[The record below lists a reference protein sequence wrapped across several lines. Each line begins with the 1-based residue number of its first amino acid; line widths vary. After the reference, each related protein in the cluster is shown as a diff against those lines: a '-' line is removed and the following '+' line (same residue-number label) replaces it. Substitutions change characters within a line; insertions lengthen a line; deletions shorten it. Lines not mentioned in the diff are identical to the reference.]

1 MSSTF
6 VVDTTDDSSQ
16 ANDTVIIIVNDDSG
30 NISCADQ
37 EMLQQLL
44 SMYTRCLLSFLTPSL
59 YLLLIYFT
67 ASQEGNSSV
76 SVVRVNETG
85 GGSSSDINMTV
96 EEIMNPS
103 STLLKANRVTK
114 QADHNNIENLG
125 TLLDLDKEDFEKIE
139 YALQAEQAGQFFSAE
154 LEDLLDPE
162 LTGGKITIYIT
173 F

>member
-1 MSSTF
+1 MCR
-6 VVDTTDDSSQ
+6 
-16 ANDTVIIIVNDDSG
+16 SG
-30 NISCADQ
+30 NATATV
-37 EMLQQLL
+37 EYVYKMLVIFFNSIPLF
-44 SMYTRCLLSFLTPSL
+44 TFDF
-59 YLLLIYFT
+59 FT
-67 ASQEGNSSV
+67 ASQEGNTSV

-162 LTGGKITIYIT
+162 LTGGKTTIYIIILHFDT
-173 F
+173 DD

>member
-103 STLLKANRVTK
+103 STLL
-114 QADHNNIENLG
+114 E
-125 TLLDLDKEDFEKIE
+125 
-139 YALQAEQAGQFFSAE
+139 
-154 LEDLLDPE
+154 
-162 LTGGKITIYIT
+162 
-173 F
+173 